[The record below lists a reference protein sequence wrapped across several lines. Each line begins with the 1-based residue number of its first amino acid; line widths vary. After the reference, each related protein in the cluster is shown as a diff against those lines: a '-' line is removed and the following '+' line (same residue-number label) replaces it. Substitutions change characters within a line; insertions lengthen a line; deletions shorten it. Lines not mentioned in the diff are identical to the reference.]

1 MQYKVRLAEIPFFNF
16 VNPSFAKKLVTTF
29 SIVKKNKGDLIV
41 EYGSEVPGF
50 YLLAEG
56 AVDVYAQ
63 KSNILITTLQSGSTF
78 GEMSLI
84 EDEDSSATL
93 KAASD
98 DTILLL
104 CKKELF
110 SKLLAED
117 FVFAAAFYRGA
128 ALILSKRLRNTNF
141 KVEEEME
148 KGRTVIRDMVDSDGI
163 IAKLG
168 HTQGS
173 LNVTG
178 ENMIQKLSDLLPT
191 LDVLST
197 QISDT
202 ASIDQLKATI
212 KNVLTIDSQNFDIIS
227 QQMDQINQHLINIQR
242 LMSGLDIHDV
252 KGDSKIFE
260 VQHERTAEDEDAITF
275 F

>member
-29 SIVKKNKGDLIV
+29 SIIKKNKGDLIV
-41 EYGSEVPGF
+41 KYGENVPGF

-56 AVDVYAQ
+56 SVDVFAQ
-63 KSNILITTLQSGSTF
+63 QSDILITTLQEGSTF

-84 EDEDSSATL
+84 EDDTASATL
-93 KAASD
+93 KAGED
-98 DTILLL
+98 NTILLL

-110 SKLLAED
+110 SKLLSDD

-128 ALILSKRLRNTNF
+128 ALILSQRLRNTNF

-178 ENMIQKLSDLLPT
+178 ESMVQKLSELLPL
-191 LDVLST
+191 LDSMTT
-197 QISDT
+197 QIQDST
-202 ASIDQLKATI
+202 HVDQLKSTI

-242 LMSGLDIHDV
+242 LMSGLDISEV
-252 KGDSKIFE
+252 KGDARIFE
-260 VQHERTAEDEDAITF
+260 VQRERSADDEDAITF